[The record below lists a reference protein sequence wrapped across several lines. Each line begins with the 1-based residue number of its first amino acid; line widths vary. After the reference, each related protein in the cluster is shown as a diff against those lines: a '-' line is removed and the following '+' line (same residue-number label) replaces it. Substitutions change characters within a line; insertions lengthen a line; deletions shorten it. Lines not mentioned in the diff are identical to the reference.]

1 MKVKLAIFDLDQ
13 TLIDTLPRFYRVFN
27 KTLKIYGLP
36 EVDWRNFIDRY
47 KRDDLDALI
56 FPPTLV
62 EDFWDTF
69 LRIYDEEH
77 FEDDKVIGGVIKCLS
92 FLKNAGIRVVVVTGR
107 KSSRERVWENL
118 RYHGLDRYI
127 NEVYTAENLK
137 NHEFRFSKKELIIEI
152 MKKYGVLP
160 SEVIFVGDYKYDMM
174 SGRKA
179 GVFTIGVLTG
189 YESRET
195 LLKYGADVVVESVA
209 SIPEYLKKMEC
220 EKGVSSNR

>member
-1 MKVKLAIFDLDQ
+1 MKVKLTIFDLDQ

-27 KTLKIYGLP
+27 KTLKIYGLS
-36 EVDWRNFIDRY
+36 EVDWGIFIDRY

-56 FPPTLV
+56 SPPVLV

-77 FEDDKVIGGVIKCLS
+77 FEDDKIIDGAVKCLS
-92 FLKNAGIRVVVVTGR
+92 FLKNAGIKVVVVTGR

-118 RYHGLDRYI
+118 RHHGLDCYVD
-127 NEVYTAENLK
+127 EVYTAENLK

-152 MKKYGVLP
+152 MGKYGVSP

-195 LLKYGADVVVESVA
+195 LLEYGADVVVESVA
-209 SIPEYLKKMEC
+209 SIPEYLKEVGCRKD
-220 EKGVSSNR
+220 VSSNR